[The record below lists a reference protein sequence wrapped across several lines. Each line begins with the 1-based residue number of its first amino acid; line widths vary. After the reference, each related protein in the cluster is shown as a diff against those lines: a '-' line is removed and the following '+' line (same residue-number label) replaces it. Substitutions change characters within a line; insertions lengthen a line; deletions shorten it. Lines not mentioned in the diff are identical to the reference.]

1 MMCDSPLSK
10 STAADHAVRNDP
22 ICCMLQVTMAI
33 SCNAGSFACTI
44 VFRLH
49 AHWQYILLAVKVMK
63 WARP

>member
-1 MMCDSPLSK
+1 
-10 STAADHAVRNDP
+10 
-22 ICCMLQVTMAI
+22 MLQVTMAI

-63 WARP
+63 FYAFKAGPVRNGWLLRKFVFGVVS